1 MLIAA
6 MPFGTSSQE
15 VNDAQ
20 RRFLRQSLLTGRSR
34 LQRDGHAGVGC
45 GVFLPEIGLAGRR
58 DLTRSRKVLL
68 PQGQNGLGCVR
79 NGVVLQTTCGGNEP
93 VGEFFLHRI
102 QYAAQQE
109 ICVCAALVNLLTG
122 MAADEAG
129 DGQMRAGQ
137 RTGRARQADGDVG
150 AWHRRHS

>member
-1 MLIAA
+1 MTRSVA
-6 MPFGTSSQE
+6 SS
-15 VNDAQ
+15 
-20 RRFLRQSLLTGRSR
+20 RQSLLTGRSQ

-79 NGVVLQTTCGGNEP
+79 NGVVLQTAAAETSRKES
-93 VGEFFLHRI
+93 LHCTAFSTRP
-102 QYAAQQE
+102 QQE
-109 ICVCAALVNLLTG
+109 IRVCAALVDLLAG